1 VIDFTS
7 SLYLGLRHAST
18 SLQPWA
24 QLTAG
29 VPAALR
35 RRPAEDLVSREL
47 SALVGC
53 ETAIVT
59 RSSLHAFWDYFGS
72 LSRAGTMVH
81 FDDDV
86 YASARWGIQRAR
98 ARGIAVRPFSHL
110 DARSFLASIQLMPRD
125 IRPVVVTDGFCPG
138 CGRPAP
144 LEVYQRVARERQGV
158 VIIDDTQAIGV
169 LGTRPSIDHPYGRGG
184 GGTLR
189 FLGLSSECMVVV
201 ASLAKAF
208 GAPLCMVAS
217 DRRTMAG
224 LAGAG
229 DTRVHSSPPSMADL
243 GAARRALTVNAGS
256 GDLLRA
262 RLARR
267 VELLRDELGPAYC
280 ASTGLFPIQAVRPRN
295 EDPRALHARML
306 RSGIDAVLHAPHAG
320 RVPRVSLI
328 VTADHLPGD
337 IRRAAAV
344 VRTKNLKRRR
354 RGAAPARAR

>member
-1 VIDFTS
+1 MIDFTS

-18 SLQPWA
+18 SLPPWA

-35 RRPAEDLVSREL
+35 RRPAEDMVSRDL
-47 SALVGC
+47 GALVGC
-53 ETAIVT
+53 EAAIVT

-72 LSRAGTMVH
+72 LSRAGTMIH

-86 YASARWGIQRAR
+86 YASARWGVQRAR
-98 ARGIAVRPFSHL
+98 ARGIAARPFRHL
-110 DARSFLASIQLMPRD
+110 DASSFLASIRVMPRGV
-125 IRPVVVTDGFCPG
+125 RPVVVTDGFCPG

-144 LEVYQRVARERQGV
+144 LRLYQRVVRERRGV
-158 VIIDDTQAIGV
+158 VLVDDTQAVGV
-169 LGTRPSIDHPYGRGG
+169 LGEHPSPDSPYGRGG

-189 FLGLSSECMVVV
+189 YLGLTSESFVVV

-224 LAGAG
+224 LTGSA

-243 GAARRALTVNAGS
+243 GAARRALAVNAAA
-256 GDLLRA
+256 GDRLRA

-267 VELLRDELGPAYC
+267 VGLLRAELGPEYC
-280 ASTGLFPIQAVRPRN
+280 ASPARFPIQPVRPRG
-295 EDPRALHARML
+295 EDARGLHARLL
-306 RSGIDAVLHAPHAG
+306 RSGIETVLHAPHG
-320 RVPRVSLI
+320 DRPPRVSLI
-328 VTADHLPGD
+328 LTADHLPAD

-344 VRTKNLKRRR
+344 VRHKNLRRRR
-354 RGAAPARAR
+354 RGAARALAR